1 MATILV
7 ISEHSHQSL
16 SQWSQQLH
24 CGAGCGR
31 AHTFASMWTTWLWY
45 PFSTSSL
52 QGTPFCHTSCDA
64 CSFSLL
70 FISFTSLPSISLA
83 HQTLL
88 WTRCL
93 VTIFTFFLCWSHR
106 CNKSLSQPL
115 FKSSSY
121 SSHPI
126 GPRLAGQV
134 CFVAPYP
141 GTCFFHTCDI

>member
-7 ISEHSHQSL
+7 IGEHSHQRVCPSGHSSCPVGQAVGGHTRL
-16 SQWSQQLH
+16 FPRGQPLCGIHSQQAV
-24 CGAGCGR
+24 CKGPP
-31 AHTFASMWTTWLWY
+31 SV
-45 PFSTSSL
+45 
-52 QGTPFCHTSCDA
+52 TSCDA
-64 CSFSLL
+64 CSFSVH
-70 FISFTSLPSISLA
+70 FISFTSLLSISLA

-88 WTRCL
+88 RTRCL

-121 SSHPI
+121 LSHLI
-126 GPRLAGQV
+126 GPRLAGPV

-141 GTCFFHTCDI
+141 GTCFLHTCDI